1 MKTTTKPDFHMTHSE
16 TKSRAVSLSN
26 HSKENEEDSSQTWII
41 KLSTKSSNSQKR
53 ERDYIPTEKNKVF
66 MAAINFP
73 SPSSCLQL
81 ALFQSCY
88 LASPLKPTNLLPK
101 YLTPLAKTP
110 PWTSPPFQ
118 QNFSCSS
125 LTASMPN
132 ERSSIYSSKC
142 PSLIR
147 SSIPLLWFSCS
158 HPRADKWSLKVPPRG
173 KLGSCKNDPKWGSTN
188 ILNKYIIKFMI
199 F

>member
-1 MKTTTKPDFHMTHSE
+1 MRNLILTMAEHQEQGMTANRAQNNGNQMNSHKTSFHVSIHELRWRWVKSNKYPMEMKTTTKPDFYMTHSE
-16 TKSRAVSLSN
+16 TKSRVVSLSN
-26 HSKENEEDSSQTWII
+26 HSKENEEDSNQTWII

-53 ERDYIPTEKNKVF
+53 ERDYIPTKKNKAF
-66 MAAINFP
+66 MAAIPFP

-81 ALFQSCY
+81 AFFQFCY

-132 ERSSIYSSKC
+132 ERSS
-142 PSLIR
+142 L
-147 SSIPLLWFSCS
+147 
-158 HPRADKWSLKVPPRG
+158 
-173 KLGSCKNDPKWGSTN
+173 T
-188 ILNKYIIKFMI
+188 
-199 F
+199 